1 MDSADYPEMFYARQV
16 INNACGTQAL
26 LSVLLN
32 IKDDGVELGNTL
44 KNFQEFATALDAETR
59 GEFCLL
65 LVTVSS
71 IVAFKVTAYQIVT
84 IFEKFTIH
92 FRDNSYLNLTIA
104 MHQKIMMYF
113 ILCLTS
119 HLTMGSKHKR
129 ARPSVHSCTFNF
141 V

>member
-59 GEFCLL
+59 GEFCFL

-71 IVAFKVTAYQIVT
+71 IVAK
-84 IFEKFTIH
+84 
-92 FRDNSYLNLTIA
+92 
-104 MHQKIMMYF
+104 YF
-113 ILCLTS
+113 
-119 HLTMGSKHKR
+119 
-129 ARPSVHSCTFNF
+129 
-141 V
+141 